1 MKIYKTINNQ
11 PHKSLAFGVIPSH
24 FMFFSKPKPQNTL
37 TALANTKEKIVHL
50 LFIFEN
56 IKKNSEEILPNNEKR
71 LLSYYHINFLNR
83 PCNQS

>member
-11 PHKSLAFGVIPSH
+11 PHKSLAFWVIPSH

-56 IKKNSEEILPNNEKR
+56 IKKNSEEILPNNEKKVTE
-71 LLSYYHINFLNR
+71 LLSYQFFE
-83 PCNQS
+83 